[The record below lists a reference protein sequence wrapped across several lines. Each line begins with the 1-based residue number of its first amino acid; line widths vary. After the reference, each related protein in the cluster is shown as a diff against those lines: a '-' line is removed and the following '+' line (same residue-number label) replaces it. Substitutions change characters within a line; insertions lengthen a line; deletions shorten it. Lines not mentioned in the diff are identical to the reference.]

1 MKKKVVV
8 VTGAATGIGRLTAE
22 LLARSGHVVYA
33 SMRDMQGDDLAHA
46 ESLQGLAESEK
57 LQLRPIEL
65 NVLHEES
72 CRAAADL
79 VLAEQGRVDV
89 VVNNA
94 AMLML
99 GITEAFRTEQLLE
112 VLNTNAVSW
121 VRVNRA
127 FLPIMRRQAEGLLV
141 YVGSSS
147 SHMVDPF
154 IGPYAASKAAGDVLA
169 ETMHYEN
176 TPYGI
181 DSVIVMPGAYTSGT
195 EHFKHARHAAEVSV
209 TAQYERIN
217 HLPPELPSRLNRMH
231 AAGVR
236 TDPGEV
242 AEVIRDVIVQAPGT
256 RSLRVV
262 VDPQRRNMEA
272 LNALQWELQQSSYR
286 RLGIDDLLTVQV
298 QDKDK

>member
-22 LLARSGHVVYA
+22 LLARAGHIVYA
-33 SMRDMQGDDLAHA
+33 SMRETEGSNRSHTAAIEQLAVN
-46 ESLQGLAESEK
+46 EK
-57 LQLRPIEL
+57 IAIKPIEL

-72 CRAAADL
+72 CRAACDSI
-79 VLAEQGRVDV
+79 LAEQGRVDV

-99 GITEAFRTEQLLE
+99 GVTEAFRTEQVLE
-112 VLNTNAVSW
+112 VMNTNAVSW
-121 VRVNRA
+121 LRVNRA
-127 FLPIMRRQAEGLLV
+127 FLPVMRRQGEGLLV

-176 TPYGI
+176 SPYGI

-195 EHFKHARHAAEVSV
+195 EHFAHARHAADVAV
-209 TAQYERIN
+209 TAQYDRIN
-217 HLPPELPSRLNRMH
+217 HLPAELPGRLEKMN
-231 AAGVR
+231 APGAR
-236 TDPGEV
+236 TDPAEV
-242 AEVIRDVIVQAPGT
+242 AEVIRDVIATPRGE

-272 LNALQWELQQSSYR
+272 LNALYEKLQRDSYQ
-286 RLGIDDLLTVQV
+286 RLGIQQLLKVQV
-298 QDKDK
+298 D